1 LQNEEQKQKKK
12 KKRQEKK
19 LKPPNETSFT
29 LVDPM
34 HQLASTPLFDVTF
47 PFTSLQENTRS
58 RKKGTNLKPKGTIH
72 SLGDISYTTWS
83 I

>member
-1 LQNEEQKQKKK
+1 MKNEKKK
-12 KKRQEKK
+12 ERQEKN

-34 HQLASTPLFDVTF
+34 HQLASTPLFDVNF
-47 PFTSLQENTRS
+47 PIYFIAREHKKQEERDKSKTKRD
-58 RKKGTNLKPKGTIH
+58 H